1 MGSKI
6 AVLGAG
12 MIGTSWAAIFAQ
24 AGHDIVL
31 YDCNTKQIDQGINS
45 VVKNLNDLHK
55 YGLVKKNSK
64 PSKNIQGTSSL
75 SDALT
80 GAVYA
85 QESVFEDLET
95 KISFY
100 KEIDSVIDSNT
111 IVGSSS
117 SSLIASAF
125 TEKLSCSHRCLVVHP
140 VNPPHLIPLV
150 EIVPKPSTN
159 KSVTSS
165 VKGLM
170 LNIGMDP
177 IVLSREIDGFILNRL
192 QGALLNE
199 AFYLLENGIASAE
212 DIDKTLSK
220 GLGRRWAFMGPFE
233 TLDLNAPEG
242 IIDYCNRYSSLY
254 LELAK
259 QFEKPKLWDST
270 VVEKLSVTMK
280 NKYPNTDFDQRQ
292 KLRDRRLAAL
302 AAHLA
307 DDNKI

>member
-280 NKYPNTDFDQRQ
+280 NKYPNRDFDQRQ

>member
-117 SSLIASAF
+117 SSFIASDF
-125 TEKLSCSHRCLVVHP
+125 KEKISCSHLCLVVHP

-280 NKYPNTDFDQRQ
+280 NKYPNRDFDQRQ

>member
-1 MGSKI
+1 MGSEMCI
-6 AVLGAG
+6 R
-12 MIGTSWAAIFAQ
+12 
-24 AGHDIVL
+24 DR
-31 YDCNTKQIDQGINS
+31 
-45 VVKNLNDLHK
+45 
-55 YGLVKKNSK
+55 
-64 PSKNIQGTSSL
+64 
-75 SDALT
+75 T

-242 IIDYCNRYSSLY
+242 IIDYCNRYSSCLLY
-254 LELAK
+254 TS
-259 QFEKPKLWDST
+259 PSPRDS
-270 VVEKLSVTMK
+270 
-280 NKYPNTDFDQRQ
+280 
-292 KLRDRRLAAL
+292 
-302 AAHLA
+302 
-307 DDNKI
+307 

>member
-170 LNIGMDP
+170 LNVGMDP

-280 NKYPNTDFDQRQ
+280 NKYPNRDFDQRQ

>member
-45 VVKNLNDLHK
+45 VVKNLNELHK

-280 NKYPNTDFDQRQ
+280 NKYPNRDFDQRQ

>member
-64 PSKNIQGTSSL
+64 PSKNKQGTSSL

-199 AFYLLENGIASAE
+199 AFYLLENGSVN
-212 DIDKTLSK
+212 LC
-220 GLGRRWAFMGPFE
+220 
-233 TLDLNAPEG
+233 LNL
-242 IIDYCNRYSSLY
+242 IVWLVS
-254 LELAK
+254 
-259 QFEKPKLWDST
+259 
-270 VVEKLSVTMK
+270 
-280 NKYPNTDFDQRQ
+280 
-292 KLRDRRLAAL
+292 
-302 AAHLA
+302 
-307 DDNKI
+307 